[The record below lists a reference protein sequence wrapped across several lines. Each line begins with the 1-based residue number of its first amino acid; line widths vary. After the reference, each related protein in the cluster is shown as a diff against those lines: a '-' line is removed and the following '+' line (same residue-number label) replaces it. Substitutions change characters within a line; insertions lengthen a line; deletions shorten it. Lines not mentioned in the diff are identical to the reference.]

1 MVIKILSKGFQ
12 GKIINYVQNDL
23 INPHRGTWKIMK
35 RKTKWLPNKV
45 NSFKI
50 TYFKITHND
59 FFNNFHFKSGNS
71 SFFYHPL
78 LMVRVKRVSKEGDS

>member
-35 RKTKWLPNKV
+35 RKTKWSPNKV
-45 NSFKI
+45 NFFKKHNLRSPTLISPRNSTSRVEI
-50 TYFKITHND
+50 TLFSIT
-59 FFNNFHFKSGNS
+59 
-71 SFFYHPL
+71 PC
-78 LMVRVKRVSKEGDS
+78 